1 MTELEQKLLF
11 AERYLRNKRNDALMI
26 VGNIMGRAVID
37 VDPMVVINNANS
49 WVNDPIVIA
58 EMKRIE
64 NLPPDD
70 SALIF
75 KLQTMIDECMNRGEE
90 KAAMDGMKLL
100 LTSRGLL
107 KGSEKDDG
115 KGGHDLKR
123 LMEMVIDPANTG
135 G

>member
-37 VDPMVVINNANS
+37 VDPMIVINNANT
-49 WVNDPIVIA
+49 WVNDPVVIA

-75 KLQTMIDECMNRGEE
+75 KLQTMIDECMQRGEE
-90 KAAMDGMKLL
+90 KAAMEGMKLL
-100 LTSRGLL
+100 FTSRGLL
-107 KGSEKDDG
+107 KASGKDDG
-115 KGGHDLKR
+115 KNDDQLAK
-123 LMEMVIDPANTG
+123 LAAMVAPELGLD
-135 G
+135 